1 MRELRRERSTRK
13 EFIPAATNLHE
24 QRERLRF
31 HHHRFGRGRRHFG
44 VPPRSERQENSTAR
58 ARAICSAR
66 ERELEF
72 LGGECA
78 WPLQHERTLAQRGRQ
93 RAASTHQLL
102 RRWQYQILWRGA
114 VPSPRR
120 GFWRDKTFRWD
131 LTGLAHLVQGAG
143 AVLRR
148 GRPHLSCARRSW
160 RRSH

>member
-93 RAASTHQLL
+93 RTASAHELL
-102 RRWQYQILWRGA
+102 RWRQHEILWRSSFPPA
-114 VPSPRR
+114 RTR
-120 GFWRDKTFRWD
+120 FWRDQT
-131 LTGLAHLVQGAG
+131 
-143 AVLRR
+143 LRR
-148 GRPHLSCARRSW
+148 HF
-160 RRSH
+160 